1 MQYSFLL
8 AISRPYRK
16 STYMVTRENINK
28 ERKTLMTPPI
38 TKLLIK
44 IEQLEWELG
53 EVKKELEKLQGP
65 FMKSLTPEERRAARL
80 ARVRAQNQRKR
91 PLIEKALKKPDPD
104 AKTLTAEEL
113 QRLSL
118 EDGIDPEE
126 NLLSSAIIEEREKR
140 SQWIFS
146 GWTQVRMPNDTLQKR
161 GHNWLTTFKRL
172 LRAAQNEGLLT
183 FDPETDTQTTLD
195 ILINSP

>member
-1 MQYSFLL
+1 
-8 AISRPYRK
+8 
-16 STYMVTRENINK
+16 
-28 ERKTLMTPPI
+28 MTPPI

-140 SQWIFS
+140 NQ
-146 GWTQVRMPNDTLQKR
+146 
-161 GHNWLTTFKRL
+161 
-172 LRAAQNEGLLT
+172 
-183 FDPETDTQTTLD
+183 
-195 ILINSP
+195 